1 MRRLLLAAGLLVPL
15 AASADPFV
23 FQPVTGGVGGI
34 GTVTSITPGEG
45 VSSGSDC
52 AVTAI
57 TSSGTLSAN
66 CRNINEQTDTA
77 HTIASGDCGKLVV
90 LNSGSA
96 FALTLPA
103 ASTLSKCE
111 FGLSNIGAG
120 NATITGTI
128 DGVATRVMQRYQGMT
143 LVSDGSVW
151 RSRGVGPGVS
161 VDGLVDP
168 DQLPV
173 ATVSVS
179 GAVRSGTCL
188 EMGGTGNRV
197 MSVTAACRTASIQ
210 FVIDGGGSAITTGI
224 KGDLEVPF
232 ACTITAVRLLADQSG
247 SIVVDLWVDSYANF
261 PPTDADSITASAPP
275 TISSATKSE
284 NTTLT
289 GWTPGITAGSIIRVN
304 VDSIT
309 SITRV
314 TGAITCAKT

>member
-1 MRRLLLAAGLLVPL
+1 MHHRIEHGGFGNLGDSMRRLLLAAGLLVPL

-168 DQLPV
+168 RLGSPGDLSEPRFR
-173 ATVSVS
+173 A
-179 GAVRSGTCL
+179 GF
-188 EMGGTGNRV
+188 E
-197 MSVTAACRTASIQ
+197 
-210 FVIDGGGSAITTGI
+210 DEGGSRRCLG
-224 KGDLEVPF
+224 L
-232 ACTITAVRLLADQSG
+232 VR
-247 SIVVDLWVDSYANF
+247 VHR
-261 PPTDADSITASAPP
+261 
-275 TISSATKSE
+275 E
-284 NTTLT
+284 
-289 GWTPGITAGSIIRVN
+289 RV
-304 VDSIT
+304 
-309 SITRV
+309 
-314 TGAITCAKT
+314 